1 MITKEQ
7 EEAYIKEA
15 NALSYENT
23 KLWDAISDRYF
34 YAPKWSEAMAIID
47 TIEEIEAANLF
58 RKYYGD

>member
-1 MITKEQ
+1 MNREQ

-23 KLWDAISDRYF
+23 TLWDKVSERLF
-34 YAPKWSEAMAIID
+34 YGPRWSEAMAIID

-58 RKYYGD
+58 RKYYG